1 MKYTHR
7 VQVSAPFDV
16 ALEAVR
22 HALAEEG
29 FGVVYELNM
38 QGTLSNKIGA
48 EAGAELGPYVILGA
62 CIPALARRALNADP
76 SMGALLPC
84 NVVVRAGESYEQSI
98 VECIDPTV
106 MSGLSRGEEV
116 RAMTEDADH
125 GLRTVL
131 ASIDHF
137 VPARGAGTGAP
148 AAVTEASAVRPPQ
161 ASHAVGVEV
170 AGVEG
175 YRPVIVGHRGAA
187 LVTTEN
193 TLAGFRQAKTDGAA
207 VVECD
212 VHLSADGTPII
223 MHDETIDRMADPSSI
238 PAKGAIKDL
247 TNAELSQVSLQG
259 GHGVPLLTELLAMDD
274 LELYVEVKVA
284 SAATASAQLIHD
296 KRPGHGERDTVIS
309 FVPEALAAVHE
320 VAPHVGLGLLVNAVE
335 ESTWDTL
342 EELGCTWLSCSVD
355 GLTPEAAKEAHARGY
370 KINVW
375 TVNTE
380 EQLAKAVELRP
391 ESISTD
397 DPRWAIEQLA
407 AR

>member
-16 ALEAVR
+16 ALEATR
-22 HALAEEG
+22 RALAEEG

-48 EAGAELGPYVILGA
+48 EAGAELGSYVILGA
-62 CIPALARRALNADP
+62 CIPALARRALNADK

-84 NVVVRAGESYEQSI
+84 NVVVRAGGSYEQSI

-106 MSGLSRGEEV
+106 MSTLSTGNEV
-116 RAMTEDADH
+116 RSMTEDADH

-137 VPARGAGTGAP
+137 LPEQAASTGAP
-148 AAVTEASAVRPPQ
+148 AVVEEPAARRPEALSAE
-161 ASHAVGVEV
+161 GVEV
-170 AGVEG
+170 AGAEG

-193 TLAGFRQAKTDGAA
+193 TLAGFRQAKVDGAS

-223 MHDETIDRMADPSSI
+223 MHDETIDRMADPASL

-247 TNAELSQVSLQG
+247 TNAELAQVSLQG
-259 GHGVPLLTELLAMDD
+259 GHGVPLLTELLAMED

-284 SAATASAQLIHD
+284 AAAKASAQLIHD
-296 KRPGHGERDTVIS
+296 ERPGHGERDTVIS

-320 VAPHVGLGLLVNAVE
+320 IAPHVGLGLLVNSIE
-335 ESTWDTL
+335 ESTWGALD
-342 EELGCTWLSCSVD
+342 ELGCTWVSCNVE
-355 GLTPEAAKEAHARGY
+355 GLTLEAAEEARARGY

-380 EQLAKAVELRP
+380 EQLTKAVELRP

-397 DPRWAIEQLA
+397 DPRWAIGQLA
-407 AR
+407 GS

>member
-16 ALEAVR
+16 ALEATR
-22 HALAEEG
+22 RALAEEG

-48 EAGAELGPYVILGA
+48 EAGAELGSYVILGA
-62 CIPALARRALNADP
+62 CIPALARRALNADK

-84 NVVVRAGESYEQSI
+84 NVVVRAGGSYEQSI

-106 MSGLSRGEEV
+106 MSTLSTGNEV
-116 RAMTEDADH
+116 RSMTEDADH

-137 VPARGAGTGAP
+137 LPEQAASTGAP
-148 AAVTEASAVRPPQ
+148 AVVEEPAARRPEALSAE
-161 ASHAVGVEV
+161 GVEV
-170 AGVEG
+170 AGAEG

-193 TLAGFRQAKTDGAA
+193 TLAGFRQAKVDGAS

-223 MHDETIDRMADPSSI
+223 MHDETIDRMADPASL

-247 TNAELSQVSLQG
+247 TNAELAQVSLQG
-259 GHGVPLLTELLAMDD
+259 GHGVPLLTELLAMED

-284 SAATASAQLIHD
+284 AAAKASAQLIHD
-296 KRPGHGERDTVIS
+296 ERPGHGERDTVIS

-320 VAPHVGLGLLVNAVE
+320 IAPHVGLGLLVNSIE
-335 ESTWDTL
+335 ESTWGAL
-342 EELGCTWLSCSVD
+342 EELGCTWVSCNVE
-355 GLTPEAAKEAHARGY
+355 GLTLEAAEEARARGY

-380 EQLAKAVELRP
+380 EQLTKAVELRP

-397 DPRWAIEQLA
+397 DPRWAIGQLA
-407 AR
+407 GS